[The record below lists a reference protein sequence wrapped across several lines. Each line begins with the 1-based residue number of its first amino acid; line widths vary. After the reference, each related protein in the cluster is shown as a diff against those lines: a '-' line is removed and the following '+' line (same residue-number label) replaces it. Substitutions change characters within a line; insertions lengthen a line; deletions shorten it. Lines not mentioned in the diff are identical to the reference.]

1 MSQDFVRVASISEV
15 PEGSLKTVALGEA
28 KVVIANVGANYY
40 AMSAICTHAQW
51 DLADGELEGETV
63 ICPGH
68 RASWNLNTGEAEF
81 YSPLDPLPLYEVKVE
96 GSEIL
101 IKTK

>member
-1 MSQDFVRVASISEV
+1 MSQDFVRVASTSEV

-40 AMSAICTHAQW
+40 AMGAICTHAEW
-51 DLADGELEGETV
+51 DLADGELDGESI
-63 ICPGH
+63 ICAGH
-68 RASWNLNTGEAEF
+68 GAEWSLKTGESTF
-81 YSPLDPLPLYEVKVE
+81 HSPLEPVPLYEVKVD

-101 IKTK
+101 IKAK